1 MLDSYG
7 RRIDYLRISLTD
19 KCNLRCSYCLPH
31 GVKLVPMED
40 LLTLEEIAAIVRCGA
55 GLGIDRIRLTG
66 GEPLV
71 RRGLPELMAMLQGIE
86 GLKEVAMTTNGLLLR
101 QYLPMLKERGL
112 KSVNISLDTLD
123 AEIYRQI
130 TGYDGLQEVLAAIDA
145 ALSAGLK
152 VKVNAVLMA
161 GINADSY
168 KDLAGLAKA
177 QPLDVRFIELM
188 PIGEGRHFM
197 GVSNEALLQDLE
209 RDFGRPER
217 DDRIH
222 GNGPARYYRIPGFQ
236 GSIGFI
242 SAMHRKFCGS
252 CNRIRL
258 TAMGELKPCLCYDT
272 AVDLRT
278 LLRTRGE
285 AALPEAIRQ
294 AVARKPEAHCFETA
308 DHITEQRRMAS
319 IGG

>member
-168 KDLAGLAKA
+168 KELAGLAKA

-188 PIGEGRHFM
+188 PIGEGRHFK

>member
-145 ALSAGLK
+145 TLSAGLK

-188 PIGEGRHFM
+188 PIGEGRHFK

>member
-1 MLDSYG
+1 MAKYIFVTG
-7 RRIDYLRISLTD
+7 
-19 KCNLRCSYCLPH
+19 
-31 GVKLVPMED
+31 GVVS
-40 LLTLEEIAAIVRCGA
+40 
-55 GLGIDRIRLTG
+55 GLGKGITAASLGRL
-66 GEPLV
+66 
-71 RRGLPELMAMLQGIE
+71 
-86 GLKEVAMTTNGLLLR
+86 
-101 QYLPMLKERGL
+101 LKERGL

-188 PIGEGRHFM
+188 PIGEGRHFK

>member
-177 QPLDVRFIELM
+177 HPLDVRFIELM
-188 PIGEGRHFM
+188 PIGEGRHFK